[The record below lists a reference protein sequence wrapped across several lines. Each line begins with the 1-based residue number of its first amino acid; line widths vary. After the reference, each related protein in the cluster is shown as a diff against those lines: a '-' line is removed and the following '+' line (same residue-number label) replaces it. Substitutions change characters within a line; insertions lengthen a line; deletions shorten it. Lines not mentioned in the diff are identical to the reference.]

1 MGFGFAQPPVVESAS
16 TKDLQQGYSTF
27 QAEAQNLDPTYCPAT
42 VNTDGWQETQ
52 AAWKLLFPMITV
64 VLCFLHSVLGIQDHL
79 RRNQELFSVVSQKLW
94 DLYHAGS
101 KKEFAEELAKLLDW
115 ANPETLEEHPLENY
129 PTVREKLQ
137 KLEQKATQFE
147 AAYDHPGAYRTSNA
161 LDRLMNYQDR
171 VLYAM
176 QYFHGTL
183 ESARLQVRAMA
194 LIWNFHPYCART
206 LANDMTLSSPFEDL
220 NGFCYHDNWL
230 HNLLIAGSMNG
241 YRCTT

>member
-1 MGFGFAQPPVVESAS
+1 M
-16 TKDLQQGYSTF
+16 
-27 QAEAQNLDPTYCPAT
+27 
-42 VNTDGWQETQ
+42 
-52 AAWKLLFPMITV
+52 
-64 VLCFLHSVLGIQDHL
+64 
-79 RRNQELFSVVSQKLW
+79 
-94 DLYHAGS
+94 
-101 KKEFAEELAKLLDW
+101 AKLLDW
-115 ANPETLEEHPLENY
+115 ANPDANSEPLEEHPLENY

-137 KLEQKATQFE
+137 KLEQRATQFE

-194 LIWNFHPYCART
+194 LIWNFHPDCART

-220 NGFCYHDNWL
+220 NGFCYHGNWL